1 VTVDKGRV
9 ETFSD
14 GVFAIAI
21 TLLVLTIAQP
31 SNYSKLAKQLLERWP
46 SLAAYVVSF
55 LVIGIMWLNH
65 HTVFSYVQRID
76 RGFFYRNLI
85 LLMTVVFIPYP
96 TEVFGEALRTGSGE
110 RTAAA
115 FYSIVMTVNALA
127 WSALWLHASTGRRL
141 LNDKLPE
148 EHRRS
153 STVLFTAGAG
163 VYLISVGI
171 AFINA
176 YLCLAFHG
184 ALALYYARDPIS
196 RRLERDH
203 SG

>member
-1 VTVDKGRV
+1 M

-31 SNYSKLAKQLLERWP
+31 SHYSDLTRQLLDRWP

-76 RGFFYRNLI
+76 HGFFYRNLL

-96 TEVFGEALRTGSGE
+96 TEVFGQALRTGAGE
-110 RTAAA
+110 RSAAV
-115 FYSIVMTVNALA
+115 FYSIVMTVNGLA
-127 WSALWLHASTGRRL
+127 WTALWLHASVGRRL
-141 LNDKLPE
+141 LNDELPE
-148 EHRRS
+148 SQRRS
-153 STVLFTAGAG
+153 STVNFVAGAG
-163 VYLISVGI
+163 VYLVSIGI
-171 AFINA
+171 AFINP
-176 YLCLAFHG
+176 YVCLAFHG
-184 ALALYYARDPIS
+184 ALALYYASDPIS
-196 RRLERDH
+196 RRLERDR